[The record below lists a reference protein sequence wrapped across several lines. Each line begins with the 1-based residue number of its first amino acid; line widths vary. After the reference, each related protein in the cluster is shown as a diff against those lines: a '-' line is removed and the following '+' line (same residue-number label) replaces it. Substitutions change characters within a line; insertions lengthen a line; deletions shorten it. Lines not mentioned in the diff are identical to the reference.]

1 MKDDTIITHS
11 GRHPFDNHG
20 VVNPPVYHASTILFP
35 TMEEYTNR
43 SETSRIRYGRRGT
56 PTIFALEDALT
67 ELEGGPAT
75 GTTIVPSGLAAIT
88 MSLMAFVE
96 TGDHILVTD
105 NTYGP
110 TRSFSTGKLSKMGVE
125 AEFYDPAI
133 GSDIER
139 LIKANTR
146 LIWLESPGSQTFEM
160 QDVSAITEVARA
172 KGVKTM
178 IDNTWSGG
186 YYYKP
191 LSHGIDVSVQAGTK
205 YIVAHSDVML
215 GSITCNADT
224 HEQVFNSSQSFGACS
239 GPDDVYLALRGLRT
253 MGVRMPRHHESGL
266 KIARWL
272 QERSEVIR
280 VMHPGL
286 PQDPSHDLWKRDF
299 TGASGLFGF
308 VVESA
313 DPVKTAAMMD
323 GLKYFGMGSS
333 WGGFESLLIPASPEK
348 NRTATSWNPGGFTM
362 RMHVGLEDADD
373 LIADLDAGF
382 DRYNKAS

>member
-11 GRHPFDNHG
+11 GRHPFENHG

-35 TMEEYTNR
+35 TMDEYVNR
-43 SETSRIRYGRRGT
+43 GDTARIRYGRRGT
-56 PTIFALEDALT
+56 PTTFALEDALT

-75 GTTIVPSGLAAIT
+75 GTAIVPSGLSAIT
-88 MSLMAFVE
+88 MTLMAFVQ
-96 TGDHILVTD
+96 TGDHILITD

-110 TRSFSTGKLSKMGVE
+110 TRSFSTGKLSQLGIE

-133 GSDIER
+133 DAGIEK
-139 LIKANTR
+139 LIRPNTR

-160 QDVSAITEVARA
+160 QDVRAIAEVA
-172 KGVKTM
+172 KSKSIVTM

-186 YYYKP
+186 YYFKP
-191 LSHGIDVSVQAGTK
+191 LSHGIDISVQAGTK

-215 GSITCNADT
+215 GSITCNEATFD
-224 HEQVFNSSQSFGACS
+224 QVYASAQSFGACS
-239 GPDDVYLALRGLRT
+239 GPDDIYLALRGLRT

-272 QERSEVIR
+272 QERPEVIR

-286 PQDPSHDLWKRDF
+286 PQDPGHERWKRDF

-308 VVESA
+308 VVKSDNPLKA
-313 DPVKTAAMMD
+313 AAMMD
-323 GLKYFGMGSS
+323 GLKFFGMGSS

-348 NRTATSWNPGGFTM
+348 NRTATDWNPGGFTM
-362 RMHVGLEDADD
+362 RIHVGLEDADD

-382 DRYNKAS
+382 ERYNQAG

>member
-1 MKDDTIITHS
+1 MKDDTILTHS
-11 GRHPFDNHG
+11 GRHPLENHG

-35 TMEEYTNR
+35 TMDEYVNR
-43 SETSRIRYGRRGT
+43 GEKARIRYGRRGT
-56 PTIFALEDALT
+56 PTVFALEEALT
-67 ELEGGPAT
+67 ELEGGPAA

-88 MSLMAFVE
+88 MALMTFVE

-105 NTYGP
+105 NSYGP
-110 TRSFSTGKLSKMGVE
+110 TRSFSTGKLTAMGIE
-125 AEFYDPAI
+125 TEFYNPAT
-133 GSDIER
+133 GADIER
-139 LIKANTR
+139 LIRDNTR

-160 QDVSAITEVARA
+160 QDVAAITEVARH
-172 KGVKTM
+172 KGVVTL

-186 YYYKP
+186 YYFKP
-191 LSHGIDVSVQAGTK
+191 LSHGVDVSVQAGTK

-215 GSITCNADT
+215 GSITCNAAT
-224 HEQVFNSSQSFGACS
+224 HEKVYASTQSFGACS

-272 QERSEVIR
+272 QERPEVTR

-286 PQDPSHDLWKRDF
+286 PQDAGHELWNRDF

-308 VVESA
+308 VVESR
-313 DPVKTAAMMD
+313 DPAKAAGLMD
-323 GLKYFGMGSS
+323 ELEFFGMGSS

-348 NRTATSWNPGGFTM
+348 NRTATEWAPGGFTM
-362 RMHVGLEDADD
+362 RIHVGLEDVDD
-373 LIADLDAGF
+373 LIADLDTGF
-382 DRYNKAS
+382 DKYNKAG

>member
-35 TMEEYTNR
+35 TMEEYLNR

-88 MSLMAFVE
+88 MALMAFVE

-110 TRSFSTGKLSKMGVE
+110 TRSFSTGKLSKMGVD

-139 LIKANTR
+139 LIKSNTR

-160 QDVSAITEVARA
+160 QDVSAITEVART

-191 LSHGIDVSVQAGTK
+191 LSHGVDVSVQAGTK

-224 HEQVFNSSQSFGACS
+224 HEQVFTSSQSFGACS

-286 PQDPSHDLWKRDF
+286 PQDPSHDLWKSDF

-313 DPVKTAAMMD
+313 DPAKAAAMMD

-362 RMHVGLEDADD
+362 RIHVGLEDADD
-373 LIADLDAGF
+373 LIADLDSGF
-382 DRYNKAS
+382 DRYNKAG

>member
-35 TMEEYTNR
+35 TMEEYVNR

-56 PTIFALEDALT
+56 PTVFALEDALT
-67 ELEGGPAT
+67 ELEGGPAA

-88 MSLMAFVE
+88 MALMALVE

-110 TRSFSTGKLSKMGVE
+110 TRSFSTGKLAKMGIE
-125 AEFYDPAI
+125 TDFYDPAI
-133 GSDIER
+133 GADIER
-139 LIKANTR
+139 LIKPNTR

-160 QDVSAITEVARA
+160 QDVAAITEVARA
-172 KGVKTM
+172 KGVKSM

-186 YYYKP
+186 YFFKP
-191 LSHGIDVSVQAGTK
+191 LSHGVDVSVQAGTK

-224 HEQVFNSSQSFGACS
+224 HEQVYASAQSFGACS

-272 QERSEVIR
+272 QDRSEVIR

-286 PQDPSHDLWKRDF
+286 PQDPGHELWRRDF

-308 VVESA
+308 VVESSN
-313 DPVKTAAMMD
+313 PVKAAALMD
-323 GLKYFGMGSS
+323 GLKFFGMGSS

-348 NRTATSWNPGGFTM
+348 NRTATTWNPGGFTM

-373 LIADLDAGF
+373 LIADLDEGF
-382 DRYNKAS
+382 DRYTKAG

>member
-35 TMEEYTNR
+35 TMEEYINR

-88 MSLMAFVE
+88 MALMAFVE

-125 AEFYDPAI
+125 TEFYDPAI

-191 LSHGIDVSVQAGTK
+191 LSHGVDVSVQAGTK

-224 HEQVFNSSQSFGACS
+224 HEQVFASSQSFGACS

-253 MGVRMPRHHESGL
+253 MGVRMPRHYESGL

-308 VVESA
+308 VSESA
-313 DPVKTAAMMD
+313 DPIKAAAMMD
-323 GLKYFGMGSS
+323 SLKYFGMGSS

-348 NRTATSWNPGGFTM
+348 NRTATTWNPGGFTM

-382 DRYNKAS
+382 NRYNKAG

>member
-11 GRHPFDNHG
+11 GRHPFENHG

-35 TMEEYTNR
+35 TMDEYANR
-43 SETSRIRYGRRGT
+43 GDTARVRYGRRGT
-56 PTIFALEDALT
+56 PTTFALEDALT

-75 GTTIVPSGLAAIT
+75 GTAIVPSGLSAIT
-88 MSLMAFVE
+88 MTLMAFVQ
-96 TGDHILVTD
+96 TGDHILITD

-110 TRSFSTGKLSKMGVE
+110 TRSFSTGKLSQLGIE

-133 GSDIER
+133 DAGIEK
-139 LIKANTR
+139 LIRPNTP

-160 QDVSAITEVARA
+160 QDVGAIAEVA
-172 KGVKTM
+172 KSKSIVTM

-186 YYYKP
+186 YYFKP
-191 LSHGIDVSVQAGTK
+191 LSHGIDISVQAGTK

-215 GSITCNADT
+215 GSITCNEATFD
-224 HEQVFNSSQSFGACS
+224 QVYASAQSFGACS
-239 GPDDVYLALRGLRT
+239 GPDDIYLALRGLRT

-272 QERSEVIR
+272 QERPEVIR

-286 PQDPSHDLWKRDF
+286 PQDPGHERWKRDF

-308 VVESA
+308 VVESDNPLKA
-313 DPVKTAAMMD
+313 AAMMD
-323 GLKYFGMGSS
+323 GLKFFGMGSS

-348 NRTATSWNPGGFTM
+348 NR
-362 RMHVGLEDADD
+362 
-373 LIADLDAGF
+373 
-382 DRYNKAS
+382 

>member
-1 MKDDTIITHS
+1 MKDDTILTHS
-11 GRHPFDNHG
+11 GRHPFENHG

-35 TMEEYTNR
+35 TMDEYVNR
-43 SETSRIRYGRRGT
+43 GEKARIRYGRRGT
-56 PTIFALEDALT
+56 PTVFALEEALT
-67 ELEGGPAT
+67 ELEGGPAA

-88 MSLMAFVE
+88 MALMTFVE

-105 NTYGP
+105 NSYGP
-110 TRSFSTGKLSKMGVE
+110 TRSFSTGKLTAMGIE
-125 AEFYDPAI
+125 TEFYNPAT
-133 GSDIER
+133 GADIER
-139 LIKANTR
+139 LIRDNTR

-160 QDVSAITEVARA
+160 QDVAAITEVARH
-172 KGVKTM
+172 KGVVTL

-186 YYYKP
+186 YYFKP
-191 LSHGIDVSVQAGTK
+191 LSHGVDVSVQAGTK

-215 GSITCNADT
+215 GSITCNAAT
-224 HEQVFNSSQSFGACS
+224 HEKVYASTQSFGACS

-272 QERSEVIR
+272 QERPEVTR

-286 PQDPSHDLWKRDF
+286 PQDAGHELWNRDF

-308 VVESA
+308 VVESR
-313 DPVKTAAMMD
+313 DPAKAAGLMD
-323 GLKYFGMGSS
+323 ELEFFGMGSS

-348 NRTATSWNPGGFTM
+348 NRTATEWAPGGFTM
-362 RMHVGLEDADD
+362 RIHVGLEDVDD
-373 LIADLDAGF
+373 LIADLDTGF
-382 DRYNKAS
+382 DKYNKAG

>member
-35 TMEEYTNR
+35 TMEEYINR

-88 MSLMAFVE
+88 MALMAFVE

-110 TRSFSTGKLSKMGVE
+110 TRNFSTGKLSKIGVE

-139 LIKANTR
+139 LIKPNTR

-160 QDVSAITEVARA
+160 QDVSAITEVART

-191 LSHGIDVSVQAGTK
+191 LSHGVDVSVQAGTK

-224 HEQVFNSSQSFGACS
+224 HEQVFTSSQSFGACS

-286 PQDPSHDLWKRDF
+286 PQDPNHDLWKRDF

-313 DPVKTAAMMD
+313 NPVKAAAMMD
-323 GLKYFGMGSS
+323 SLEYFGMGSS

-373 LIADLDAGF
+373 LIADLDSGF
-382 DRYNKAS
+382 DRYNKAG

>member
-35 TMEEYTNR
+35 TMEEYINR

-67 ELEGGPAT
+67 ELEGGPAA

-88 MSLMAFVE
+88 MALMAFVE

-125 AEFYDPAI
+125 TEFYDPAI

-160 QDVSAITEVARA
+160 QDVSAITGVARA
-172 KGVKTM
+172 KGVKTI

-191 LSHGIDVSVQAGTK
+191 LSHGVDVSVQAGTK

-224 HEQVFNSSQSFGACS
+224 HEQVFASSQSFGACS

-272 QERSEVIR
+272 QERPEVIR

-308 VVESA
+308 VIESA
-313 DPVKTAAMMD
+313 NPIKAAAMMD

-373 LIADLDAGF
+373 LITDLDAGF
-382 DRYNKAS
+382 DRYNKAG

>member
-35 TMEEYTNR
+35 TMEEYINR
-43 SETSRIRYGRRGT
+43 SETSRVRYGRRGT

-88 MSLMAFVE
+88 MALMAFVE

-125 AEFYDPAI
+125 TEFYDPAI

-139 LIKANTR
+139 LIKTNTR

-172 KGVKTM
+172 KGVKTV

-191 LSHGIDVSVQAGTK
+191 LSQGVDVSVQAGTK

-224 HEQVFNSSQSFGACS
+224 HEQVFASSQSFGACS

-272 QERSEVIR
+272 QERPEVIR

-308 VVESA
+308 VIESA
-313 DPVKTAAMMD
+313 DPIKAAAMLD
-323 GLKYFGMGSS
+323 GLKYFGIGSS

-362 RMHVGLEDADD
+362 RMHVGLEDVDD
-373 LIADLDAGF
+373 LILDLDEGF
-382 DRYNKAS
+382 ERYNEAG